1 MVMSVETKEL
11 TCIGCGKGLESGT
24 RFCPYCRAKQ
34 ELEEP
39 GRKAETAGESPSGST
54 SPVDATTTPPKPEP
68 RPTPSPQ
75 PAPAYQPTT
84 PYQAP
89 PSAGASSGGIVLRPS
104 AQIWDFTERED
115 PVPAGTR
122 RPLLVLDEQRVH
134 LSHTDRKLEPG
145 ELLQRIQ
152 AIIALYEVPV
162 RVTLEYAL
170 WQSDRN
176 EQRPRIVASLADH
189 AYSDYKMILGVD
201 YLGRW
206 ASIKMYLA
214 VEPPILPPAPAPQA
228 PPGFTPIGAIFMAII
243 GAVALFIMAPLG
255 VALLIGAFFVWRWEK
270 QRHETTQK
278 EARRKYEKE
287 VSLQKEEIEEQAQ
300 MKSLFRTYKI
310 DDMRLFASAMNVVF
324 QAVINDIVQNE
335 GAKVERIEGGKGG
348 FLSKDGITSRAPT
361 PKKSNAADT
370 GL

>member
-1 MVMSVETKEL
+1 MSVETKEL
-11 TCIGCGKGLESGT
+11 TCIGCGKGLEPDT
-24 RFCPYCRAKQ
+24 RFCPFCRARQ
-34 ELEEP
+34 EPDLKTEP
-39 GRKAETAGESPSGST
+39 VDASFSGST
-54 SPVDATTTPPKPEP
+54 SPTGTTTTPPKAEP
-68 RPTPSPQ
+68 RTAPSPQ
-75 PAPAYQPTT
+75 PAPAYQPAA
-84 PYQAP
+84 PYQTP
-89 PSAGASSGGIVLRPS
+89 PQAGSPSGSIVLRPS

-122 RPLLVLDEQRVH
+122 RPLLVMDEQRVH
-134 LSHTDRKLEPG
+134 LSHTDRKLEPH

-152 AIIALYEVPV
+152 NIIAVYEVPV

-170 WQSDRN
+170 WQSDRK

-201 YLGRW
+201 YMGRW

-214 VEPPILPPAPAPQA
+214 VEPPILPHVPAPQE

-243 GAVALFIMAPLG
+243 GLVALFLMPPLG
-255 VALLIGAFFVWRWEK
+255 VALLVGAIFVWRWEQK
-270 QRHETTQK
+270 KYKAGQR
-278 EARRKYEKE
+278 EARQKYQEELVQQKAE
-287 VSLQKEEIEEQAQ
+287 VEEEAQ

-310 DDMRLFASAMNVVF
+310 DDMRLFSSAMNVVF
-324 QAVINDIVQNE
+324 RAVINDIVQKD

-348 FLSKDGITSRAPT
+348 FLSEDGVTSVTPA
-361 PKKSNAADT
+361 PKKSDAADV